1 MANGLSASGFI
12 TGGRAASHKWKVLGV
27 GFAAN
32 ASFSAA
38 FSGIPTTAVYLRS
51 GYHLGN
57 EGLGLVLGMLGLGIA
72 VSELPWGLLTD
83 RWGDRRVL
91 LLGLLSTAAALAGL
105 ALFAAPFGS
114 HVPHVTTLAVGLLL
128 VGLLGGSVNGSS
140 GRAVMAWFREGERGL
155 AMSIRQTAVPA
166 GGGLGALLLPALA
179 SRFGFVSVY
188 AVLALG
194 CAITAGFAWR
204 WLHEPAHVV
213 DGDAGA
219 AYGGAAHRART
230 EDAAEAAGDAN
241 GQRAVDAVGIVRADG
256 AAQGARAVRG
266 ESAVRAADAA
276 GGGRAVHANT
286 NGAKVNL
293 AKANVANTSQAKTPS
308 PLREIGIWRVALG
321 AGALCV
327 PQLAVVT
334 FGTVFLHDFG
344 HADVL
349 TISVAM
355 AAVQAGAAIARVCSG
370 RWTDRHGNRRA
381 YMRGCSLLT
390 AVLFAALALATGV
403 AGMQHVALTPVTM
416 ILASM
421 IVLGGVSA
429 SAWHG
434 VAFTE
439 LATLAGTNR
448 AGTALAIG
456 NTCVFL
462 TLFLT
467 PLAIPPL
474 LSLGSWPMVWAVAS
488 VSALLA
494 LPVFPRAARMDSA
507 RVTQTC

>member
-1 MANGLSASGFI
+1 MADGLSVSVRIA
-12 TGGRAASHKWKVLGV
+12 GGRAASHRWKVLGV

-51 GYHLGN
+51 GYHLDN

-105 ALFAAPFGS
+105 ALFAAPSGS
-114 HVPHVTTLAVGLLL
+114 HVPSLMTLALGLLL

-166 GGGLGALLLPALA
+166 GGGFGALLLPALA
-179 SRFGFVSVY
+179 TRFGFVSVY

-204 WLHEPAHVV
+204 GLHEPAHV
-213 DGDAGA
+213 DS
-219 AYGGAAHRART
+219 GGANSANS
-230 EDAAEAAGDAN
+230 AN
-241 GQRAVDAVGIVRADG
+241 GISG
-256 AAQGARAVRG
+256 AHARSR
-266 ESAVRAADAA
+266 
-276 GGGRAVHANT
+276 
-286 NGAKVNL
+286 
-293 AKANVANTSQAKTPS
+293 S
-308 PLREIGIWRVALG
+308 PLRDVSIWRVALG

-327 PQLAVVT
+327 PQLAVIT

-344 HADVL
+344 RAGVL
-349 TISVAM
+349 TISIAM
-355 AAVQAGAAIARVCSG
+355 AAVQAGAAIARVWSG
-370 RWTDRHGNRRA
+370 RWTDQRGNRRT

-390 AVLFAALALATGV
+390 AVMFAALALMSGV
-403 AGMQHVALTPVTM
+403 AAMQHTATTVMTT
-416 ILASM
+416 ILAPM

-456 NTCVFL
+456 NTCVFV

-467 PLAIPPL
+467 PLVIPPL

-488 VSALLA
+488 SCALIA
-494 LPVFPRAARMDSA
+494 LPVFPRALHDDSA
-507 RVTQTC
+507 RAPRPCDAA

>member
-1 MANGLSASGFI
+1 
-12 TGGRAASHKWKVLGV
+12 VLGV

-38 FSGIPTTAVYLRS
+38 FSGIPTTAVFLRS

-57 EGLGLVLGMLGLGIA
+57 DGLGLVLGMLGLGIA

-105 ALFAAPFGS
+105 ALFVVPSGA
-114 HVPHVTTLAVGLLL
+114 HVPSVTMLALGLLL

-166 GGGLGALLLPALA
+166 GGGLGALLLPVLA
-179 SRFGFVSVY
+179 SRFGFASAY
-188 AVLALG
+188 TVLALA
-194 CAITAGFAWR
+194 CAITAVFAWR
-204 WLHEPAHVV
+204 WLHEPAH
-213 DGDAGA
+213 
-219 AYGGAAHRART
+219 T
-230 EDAAEAAGDAN
+230 E
-241 GQRAVDAVGIVRADG
+241 ADG
-256 AAQGARAVRG
+256 AREVRDTAAASGVPARV
-266 ESAVRAADAA
+266 
-276 GGGRAVHANT
+276 
-286 NGAKVNL
+286 
-293 AKANVANTSQAKTPS
+293 S
-308 PLREIGIWRVALG
+308 PLRDIGIWRVALG

-334 FGTVFLHDFG
+334 FGTVFLHDFSRAG
-344 HADVL
+344 VL
-349 TISVAM
+349 AISVTM
-355 AAVQAGAAIARVCSG
+355 AAVQTGAAIARVWSG
-370 RWTDRHGNRRA
+370 GWTDRRGNRRA
-381 YMRGCSLLT
+381 YMRACSLLT
-390 AVLFAALALATGV
+390 AVLFASLALLTGLV
-403 AGMQHVALTPVTM
+403 GMHHAAMTAVFALMV
-416 ILASM
+416 
-421 IVLGGVSA
+421 VVGGVSA

-439 LATLAGTNR
+439 LATLAGTSR

-474 LSLGSWPMVWAVAS
+474 LSVGSWPMVWAVAS
-488 VSALLA
+488 VCALIA
-494 LPVFPRAARMDSA
+494 LPVFPRAAREGKVSA
-507 RVTQTC
+507 ARACDAT

>member
-1 MANGLSASGFI
+1 MENESIAVGRVP
-12 TGGRAASHKWKVLGV
+12 GGRAANHRWKVLGV

-38 FSGIPTTAVYLRS
+38 FSGIPTTAVFLRS

-57 EGLGLVLGMLGLGIA
+57 DGLGLVLGMLGLGIA

-105 ALFAAPFGS
+105 ALFVVPSGA
-114 HVPHVTTLAVGLLL
+114 HVPNVATLAFGLLL

-166 GGGLGALLLPALA
+166 GGGLGALILPVLA
-179 SRFGFVSVY
+179 SRFGFASAY
-188 AVLALG
+188 TVLALA
-194 CAITAGFAWR
+194 CAMTAGFAWC
-204 WLHEPAHVV
+204 WLHEPSHAEGSGV
-213 DGDAGA
+213 GTARNA
-219 AYGGAAHRART
+219 AAA
-230 EDAAEAAGDAN
+230 AA
-241 GQRAVDAVGIVRADG
+241 VP
-256 AAQGARAVRG
+256 
-266 ESAVRAADAA
+266 
-276 GGGRAVHANT
+276 
-286 NGAKVNL
+286 AKV
-293 AKANVANTSQAKTPS
+293 S
-308 PLREIGIWRVALG
+308 PLRDIGIWRVALG

-327 PQLAVVT
+327 PQIAVVT

-344 HADVL
+344 AAGVL
-349 TISVAM
+349 AISVTM
-355 AAVQAGAAIARVCSG
+355 AAVQTGAAIARVWSG
-370 RWTDRHGNRRA
+370 AWTDRRGNRRA
-381 YMRGCSLLT
+381 YMRACGVLT
-390 AVLFAALALATGV
+390 AVLFALLALVTGL
-403 AGMQHVALTPVTM
+403 AGMHHAALTAVFA
-416 ILASM
+416 LM
-421 IVLGGVSA
+421 IVLGGISG

-439 LATLAGTNR
+439 LATLAGTSR
-448 AGTALAIG
+448 AGTALAMG

-474 LSLGSWPMVWAVAS
+474 LSVGSWPMVWAVAS
-488 VSALLA
+488 VCALIA
-494 LPVFPRAARMDSA
+494 LPVLPRAARASKLTAA
-507 RVTQTC
+507 RACDAA

>member
-1 MANGLSASGFI
+1 MADGLSVSVRIA
-12 TGGRAASHKWKVLGV
+12 GGRAASHRWKVLGV

-51 GYHLGN
+51 GYHLDN

-105 ALFAAPFGS
+105 ALFAAPSGS
-114 HVPHVTTLAVGLLL
+114 HVPRLTTLALGLLL

-179 SRFGFVSVY
+179 TRFGFVSVY

-204 WLHEPAHVV
+204 WLHEPTYVDNGGVRGGHV
-213 DGDAGA
+213 
-219 AYGGAAHRART
+219 GG
-230 EDAAEAAGDAN
+230 GCGAN
-241 GQRAVDAVGIVRADG
+241 GANGISG
-256 AAQGARAVRG
+256 THARSR
-266 ESAVRAADAA
+266 
-276 GGGRAVHANT
+276 
-286 NGAKVNL
+286 
-293 AKANVANTSQAKTPS
+293 S
-308 PLREIGIWRVALG
+308 PLSDVSIWRVALG

-327 PQLAVVT
+327 PQLAVIT

-344 HADVL
+344 RAGVL
-349 TISVAM
+349 TISIAM
-355 AAVQAGAAIARVCSG
+355 AAVQAGAAIARVWSG
-370 RWTDRHGNRRA
+370 RWTDQRGNRRA

-390 AVLFAALALATGV
+390 AVLFAALALMSGV
-403 AGMQHVALTPVTM
+403 AGMQHTATTVMTT
-416 ILASM
+416 ILAPM
-421 IVLGGVSA
+421 MVLGGVSA

-456 NTCVFL
+456 NTCVFI

-488 VSALLA
+488 SCALIA
-494 LPVFPRAARMDSA
+494 LPVFPRALRGDSA
-507 RVTQTC
+507 RVPRACDAA

>member
-1 MANGLSASGFI
+1 MGNESMAAVGLS
-12 TGGRAASHKWKVLGV
+12 GGRTARHRWKVLGV

-38 FSGIPTTAVYLRS
+38 FSGIPTTAVFLRS

-57 EGLGLVLGMLGLGIA
+57 DGLGLVLGMLGLGIA

-105 ALFAAPFGS
+105 ALFVVPSAT
-114 HVPHVTTLAVGLLL
+114 HVPGVTALALGLLL

-166 GGGLGALLLPALA
+166 GGGLGALLLPVLA
-179 SRFGFVSVY
+179 SHFGFASAY
-188 AVLALG
+188 AVLALA
-194 CAITAGFAWR
+194 CAMTAAFAWR
-204 WLHEPAHVV
+204 WLHEPSHT
-213 DGDAGA
+213 D
-219 AYGGAAHRART
+219 
-230 EDAAEAAGDAN
+230 
-241 GQRAVDAVGIVRADG
+241 ADG
-256 AAQGARAVRG
+256 AR
-266 ESAVRAADAA
+266 EIHDTAAAS
-276 GGGRAVHANT
+276 GGRTRV
-286 NGAKVNL
+286 
-293 AKANVANTSQAKTPS
+293 S
-308 PLREIGIWRVALG
+308 PLRDIGIWRVALG

-334 FGTVFLHDFG
+334 FGTVFLHDFSRAG
-344 HADVL
+344 VL
-349 TISVAM
+349 AISVTM
-355 AAVQAGAAIARVCSG
+355 AAVQAGAAIARVWSG
-370 RWTDRHGNRRA
+370 GWTDRRGNRRA
-381 YMRGCSLLT
+381 YMRACSLLT
-390 AVLFAALALATGV
+390 AVLFASLALLTG
-403 AGMQHVALTPVTM
+403 
-416 ILASM
+416 LASM
-421 IVLGGVSA
+421 HRAALTAVFALTVVLGGVSA

-462 TLFLT
+462 TLFVT

-474 LSLGSWPMVWAVAS
+474 LTAGSWPMVWAVAS
-488 VSALLA
+488 VCALIA
-494 LPVFPRAARMDSA
+494 LPVFPRAARERKLSA
-507 RVTQTC
+507 ARIGDATR

>member
-1 MANGLSASGFI
+1 MANGLSASGFVI
-12 TGGRAASHKWKVLGV
+12 GGRAASHKWKVLGV

-105 ALFAAPFGS
+105 ALFAAPLGS
-114 HVPHVTTLAVGLLL
+114 HVPHVTTLALGLLL

-166 GGGLGALLLPALA
+166 GGGLGALLLPVLA

-213 DGDAGA
+213 DGDA
-219 AYGGAAHRART
+219 
-230 EDAAEAAGDAN
+230 AEAAGAAD
-241 GQRAVDAVGIVRADG
+241 GQRAVDANANG
-256 AAQGARAVRG
+256 ANANL
-266 ESAVRAADAA
+266 
-276 GGGRAVHANT
+276 ANT
-286 NGAKVNL
+286 G
-293 AKANVANTSQAKTPS
+293 QAKTPS

-344 HADVL
+344 HAGVL

-370 RWTDRHGNRRA
+370 RWTDRHGNRRG

-403 AGMQHVALTPVTM
+403 ADMQHVALTPVTM

-494 LPVFPRAARMDSA
+494 LPIFPRAPRMNSA

>member
-1 MANGLSASGFI
+1 MGNESIVAVRVQGE
-12 TGGRAASHKWKVLGV
+12 RAASHRWKVLGV

-38 FSGIPTTAVYLRS
+38 FSGIPTTAVFLRS

-57 EGLGLVLGMLGLGIA
+57 DGLGLVLGMLGLGIA

-105 ALFAAPFGS
+105 ALFVVPSGA
-114 HVPHVTTLAVGLLL
+114 HVPGVATLALGLLL

-166 GGGLGALLLPALA
+166 GGGLGALILPVLA
-179 SRFGFVSVY
+179 SRFGFASAY
-188 AVLALG
+188 TVLALA

-204 WLHEPAHVV
+204 WLHEPSH
-213 DGDAGA
+213 
-219 AYGGAAHRART
+219 
-230 EDAAEAAGDAN
+230 AEG
-241 GQRAVDAVGIVRADG
+241 
-256 AAQGARAVRG
+256 
-266 ESAVRAADAA
+266 
-276 GGGRAVHANT
+276 
-286 NGAKVNL
+286 NGAGTARNAAVASAAPAKV
-293 AKANVANTSQAKTPS
+293 S
-308 PLREIGIWRVALG
+308 PLRDIGIWRVALG

-334 FGTVFLHDFG
+334 FGTVFLHDFSRAG
-344 HADVL
+344 VL
-349 TISVAM
+349 AISVTM
-355 AAVQAGAAIARVCSG
+355 AAVQTGAAVARVWSG
-370 RWTDRHGNRRA
+370 AWTDRRGNRRA
-381 YMRGCSLLT
+381 YMRACSVLT
-390 AVLFAALALATGV
+390 AVLFASLALVTGLVGMHHATMTAV
-403 AGMQHVALTPVTM
+403 FAL
-416 ILASM
+416 M
-421 IVLGGVSA
+421 IVLGGISA

-439 LATLAGTNR
+439 LATLAGTSR

-474 LSLGSWPMVWAVAS
+474 LSVGSWPMVWAVAS
-488 VSALLA
+488 LCALIA
-494 LPVFPRAARMDSA
+494 LPVFPRTARASKTSA
-507 RVTQTC
+507 VRACDAM